1 MDSDAGEGTGAACE
15 ALALER
21 DFPVDF
27 IEIETNLA
35 SENARTQRLCRPQ
48 GSFSR
53 GKQQRALADQVT
65 RGGLQRWRRGGT
77 SQNRAESRILVDTVQ
92 TCDDESHQNRT
103 ENVLGIDEMEFS
115 LDP

>member
-48 GSFSR
+48 GSFSL
-53 GKQQRALADQVT
+53 GKQQRALADKVT
-65 RGGLQRWRRGGT
+65 RGGLRT
-77 SQNRAESRILVDTVQ
+77 RAVERAKIEHRCGYSP
-92 TCDDESHQNRT
+92 
-103 ENVLGIDEMEFS
+103 NV
-115 LDP
+115 